1 MTLIK
6 CPECGKG
13 ISDKSKQCINCGYPL
28 NNNQENKLYKM
39 IFLRM
44 NKGGNI
50 FLTKSILEQI
60 YNIPKGTAYDLL
72 KKEGSTLIDGIKPE
86 NMEYLYDTFLS
97 YGCVVEFKESICTK
111 ENSHNSEWS
120 ESRNKRS
127 SPVTCP
133 KCGSTNIQILR
144 KKFSLLTGFATNKVE
159 RVCVNCKHTW

>member
-6 CPECGKG
+6 CPECGKE

-39 IFLRM
+39 IFLKM
-44 NKGGNI
+44 NKSGNI
-50 FLTKSILEQI
+50 FLTKSVLEQI
-60 YNIPKGTAYDLL
+60 YNIPKGAAYDLL
-72 KKEGSTLIDGIKPE
+72 KKGGSTLIDGIKPE

-111 ENSHNSEWS
+111 ENPHNSEWS
-120 ESRNKRS
+120 ENKNKHT
-127 SPVTCP
+127 SPITCP

-144 KKFSLLTGFATNKVE
+144 KKFSLLTGFATNKKE
-159 RVCVNCKHTW
+159 SIL